1 MKDQKQMPDIEVAFQ
16 ILQEANQ
23 PIYFR
28 ELISKVLETKAGRVH
43 SPAQAMSEIHTQINL
58 DSRFQHVGK
67 GMWGLNEW
75 TPQREARQ
83 AEETTKAVSGVSQ
96 RRERLLE
103 EIQEDYDN
111 VPVGR
116 EDTE

>member
-1 MKDQKQMPDIEVAFQ
+1 MKEQKQMTDIEMAFQ
-16 ILQEANQ
+16 ILQEVNQ
-23 PIYFR
+23 PMYFR
-28 ELISKVLETKAGRVH
+28 ELISKVLEAKVGRVH

-83 AEETTKAVSGVSQ
+83 AEETAKAASGTSQ

-103 EIQEDYDN
+103 GIQEDYTN
-111 VPVGR
+111 ASVGR
-116 EDTE
+116 EDSE

>member
-1 MKDQKQMPDIEVAFQ
+1 MKDMKQTTDIEMAFH
-16 ILQEANQ
+16 ILQEVNR
-23 PIYFR
+23 PMYFR
-28 ELISKVLETKAGRVH
+28 DLISKVLEAKAGRVH
-43 SPAQAMSEIHTQINL
+43 SPAQAMAEIHTQINM

-75 TPQREARQ
+75 TPQKEGRQTEEA
-83 AEETTKAVSGVSQ
+83 AKTTTGTNQ

-103 EIQEDYDN
+103 EIQEDYASAA
-111 VPVGR
+111 VER